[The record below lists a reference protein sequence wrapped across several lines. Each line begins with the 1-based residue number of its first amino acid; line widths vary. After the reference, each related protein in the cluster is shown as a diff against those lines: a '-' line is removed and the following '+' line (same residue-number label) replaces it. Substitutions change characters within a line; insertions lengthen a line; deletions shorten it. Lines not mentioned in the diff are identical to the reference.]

1 MTEKEGPPDMDVL
14 SLDSGDE
21 GVMIGDKEDMFASA
35 LGDPPQADSPP
46 PDSGLADT
54 LDTDQVATDNN
65 ITPSSD
71 TMEDLS
77 LQEEEVPAPAA
88 TLKPADEDDIFSSSA
103 APPVNQDDEDDLF
116 KSAAPP
122 PVQAEDKKDD
132 LFTSATPPP
141 AKVEDKKEELFTPAA
156 APSTLPVAAVEKEI
170 DLEDDDD
177 DDIFKSARLEPEPAK
192 VGGGPEVVTNGA
204 MMRDEPA
211 EMEIPLEEEE
221 ENKYSAPELQLTSFR
236 DEEVK
241 REMEGGDE
249 FIEVKVTSPHKV
261 GEGMSSYMA
270 YTVTTSTNLS
280 YFKKKNPA
288 VNRRFSDFLGLR
300 DKLAEKYL
308 QNGRIIPP
316 APDKSVIGMTKVK
329 MSKEDEDATQS
340 EFVEKRRASLERYLN
355 RTAGHPNL
363 RVDPDFREF
372 LELDAELPK
381 SNQTAALS
389 GKNVMK
395 MISKVGDRVS
405 AYTTKMEE
413 TDTWFEEKTVTVENL
428 DNQLRKLHVA
438 TEAMVEYRKTLS
450 GHTYSLSKSLAML
463 GSAEDNSKLSAALA
477 QLAEVEEKVE
487 KVHEQQAKDDFYL
500 MSELVRDY
508 VGIVGSVREAF
519 QERVKAWQSWQGVQ
533 RDLNKRREAKV
544 KAELGGK
551 QDRVNTLRQEIA
563 ENERQV
569 DMAQENFEKISR
581 IIRKEFEAFDIK
593 KCQDFKQTI
602 LQYLEQMLKSQES
615 LVTHWERFLPEI
627 KQMEP

>member
-1 MTEKEGPPDMDVL
+1 MTEKEGPPDMDAL

-35 LGDPPQADSPP
+35 LGDPSQADSPP

-88 TLKPADEDDIFSSSA
+88 QPATTKPVDDEDIFASSA
-103 APPVNQDDEDDLF
+103 APPTVNQDDDDDLF

-122 PVQAEDKKDD
+122 PVKVEDKKDD
-132 LFTSATPPP
+132 LFT
-141 AKVEDKKEELFTPAA
+141 PAA
-156 APSTLPVAAVEKEI
+156 AAASSTPPVAAVEKEI

-192 VGGGPEVVTNGA
+192 VGGGPAVVTNGA
-204 MMRDEPA
+204 MMREEPA

>member
-1 MTEKEGPPDMDVL
+1 MP
-14 SLDSGDE
+14 
-21 GVMIGDKEDMFASA
+21 
-35 LGDPPQADSPP
+35 
-46 PDSGLADT
+46 GL
-54 LDTDQVATDNN
+54 Q
-65 ITPSSD
+65 
-71 TMEDLS
+71 
-77 LQEEEVPAPAA
+77 LQ
-88 TLKPADEDDIFSSSA
+88 S
-103 APPVNQDDEDDLF
+103 
-116 KSAAPP
+116 
-122 PVQAEDKKDD
+122 
-132 LFTSATPPP
+132 
-141 AKVEDKKEELFTPAA
+141 
-156 APSTLPVAAVEKEI
+156 
-170 DLEDDDD
+170 
-177 DDIFKSARLEPEPAK
+177 EPAL
-192 VGGGPEVVTNGA
+192 
-204 MMRDEPA
+204 
-211 EMEIPLEEEE
+211 IP
-221 ENKYSAPELQLTSFR
+221 QQTLTSFR
-236 DEEVK
+236 EEEEINRDLEASDEY
-241 REMEGGDE
+241 
-249 FIEVKVTSPHKV
+249 IEIHVTSPHKV
-261 GEGMSSYMA
+261 GDGMSSYMA
-270 YTVTTSTNLS
+270 YKVSTKTNLS
-280 YFKKKNPA
+280 YFKKNNPE

-300 DKLAEKYL
+300 EKLCEKYL

-316 APDKSVIGMTKVK
+316 CPDKSVLGMTKVK
-329 MSKEDEDATQS
+329 MSKEDEASNQS
-340 EFVEKRRASLERYLN
+340 EFVEKRRAALERYLN
-355 RTAGHPNL
+355 RTASHPNL

-389 GKNVMK
+389 GKSVLK
-395 MISKVGDRVS
+395 VISKLGDKVTN
-405 AYTTKMEE
+405 YTTKMEE
-413 TDTWFEEKTVTVENL
+413 TDTWFEEKTTMVENL
-428 DNQLRKLHVA
+428 DTQLRKLHVA
-438 TEAMVEYRKTLS
+438 TESLVEYRRNLA

-463 GSAEDNSKLSAALA
+463 GTAEDNSKLAAALA

>member
-1 MTEKEGPPDMDVL
+1 M
-14 SLDSGDE
+14 
-21 GVMIGDKEDMFASA
+21 EDMFASA
-35 LGDPPQADSPP
+35 IGDPPQADSPP

-65 ITPSSD
+65 VTPSSD

-77 LQEEEVPAPAA
+77 LQEEEVPVPTPEPVA
-88 TLKPADEDDIFSSSA
+88 LKPLDDDDIFSSSVT
-103 APPVNQDDEDDLF
+103 PPAVANQDDEDDLF

-122 PVQAEDKKDD
+122 PFKEAAPAAQAVPAPAVQPEVKDD
-132 LFTSATPPP
+132 LFSSSAVP
-141 AKVEDKKEELFTPAA
+141 
-156 APSTLPVAAVEKEI
+156 VEKEI

-204 MMRDEPA
+204 RMREEPA
-211 EMEIPLEEEE
+211 EMEIPLEEDEE

-261 GEGMSSYMA
+261 GEGMASYMA

-413 TDTWFEEKTVTVENL
+413 TDAWFEEKTTTVENL
-428 DNQLRKLHVA
+428 DIQLKKLHVA

>member
-103 APPVNQDDEDDLF
+103 APSVNQDDEDDLF

-122 PVQAEDKKDD
+122 PVQAEDKKND

>member
-1 MTEKEGPPDMDVL
+1 VESSKDIMGE
-14 SLDSGDE
+14 S
-21 GVMIGDKEDMFASA
+21 DMFASA
-35 LGDPPQADSPP
+35 LGPQADSPP
-46 PDSGLADT
+46 PDSGLADS
-54 LDTDQVATDNN
+54 VTDNN
-65 ITPSSD
+65 VTPSSD

-77 LQEEEVPAPAA
+77 LQDEVTEPPPLVEPAKSEEEPPKPAEAPKPAAEAPKPAPEATKSAA
-88 TLKPADEDDIFSSSA
+88 EAPKSAAEVPKPIAETSKPVFEEDD
-103 APPVNQDDEDDLF
+103 DDLF
-116 KSAAPP
+116 SAPKAPAKAAAPP
-122 PVQAEDKKDD
+122 PAQ
-132 LFTSATPPP
+132 
-141 AKVEDKKEELFTPAA
+141 
-156 APSTLPVAAVEKEI
+156 EI
-170 DLEDDDD
+170 SLEDDDD
-177 DDIFKSARLEPEPAK
+177 DDIFKSARLEPEPGKAA
-192 VGGGPEVVTNGA
+192 GLGRE
-204 MMRDEPA
+204 EPA
-211 EMEIPLEEEE
+211 EMEIPLEEEDSP
-221 ENKYSAPELQLTSFR
+221 YSAPELQLTGSSLPAPTLTSFR
-236 DEEVK
+236 EEEAR

-249 FIEVKVTSPHKV
+249 FIECRVTSPHKV

-300 DKLAEKYL
+300 EKLAEKYL
-308 QNGRIIPP
+308 QNGRVIPP
-316 APDKSVIGMTKVK
+316 APDKSVLGMTKVK
-329 MSKEDEDATQS
+329 MSKEDEDAGHS
-340 EFVEKRRASLERYLN
+340 EFVEKRRAALERYLN

-395 MISKVGDRVS
+395 YISKVGDRVS

-413 TDTWFEEKTVTVENL
+413 TDTWFEEKTTMVENL
-428 DNQLRKLHVA
+428 DTQLRKLHVA
-438 TEAMVEYRKTLS
+438 TESLVEYRRNLA

-463 GSAEDNSKLSAALA
+463 GTAEDNSKLAAALA

-500 MSELVRDY
+500 LSELVRDY
-508 VGIVGSVREAF
+508 VGIVGSVREAL
-519 QERVKAWQSWQGVQ
+519 QERVKAWQAWQGVQ
-533 RDLNKRREAKV
+533 RDLNKRREGKV
-544 KAELGGK
+544 KAELAGK

-581 IIRKEFEAFDIK
+581 IIKKEFEAFDVQ
-593 KCQDFKQTI
+593 KCQDFKSTI
-602 LQYLEQMLKSQES
+602 LQYLQQMLKSQES

-627 KQMEP
+627 KAMEP